1 MHASAP
7 DPARIAVVRRQS
19 GNILPPIW
27 AAGREA
33 VAVSGP
39 GGSMAE
45 ARSHN
50 AAIEF
55 VDRNVAE
62 GRGGKTAFKDPRR
75 SLTYGELQDLSRRVG
90 PALAGLGVER
100 ERRIVML
107 MLDTVD
113 FPVVFWGAIR
123 AGIVPVPLNTLLGA
137 AQYRYMIED
146 SRARLVV
153 VSSALLPLAEEAI
166 AASGRT
172 VPIVVAGD
180 DGGAHPRLSDLLGK
194 AEPAAEP
201 ADTSADEVA
210 FWLYSSGSTG
220 MPKGVKHVH
229 SSLMETARLY
239 GQGVLG
245 IAEDDVVYSAAK
257 LFFAYGL
264 GNAMTFPMAVGAT
277 AALLDERP
285 TPKSVFS
292 VMKRE
297 QPTIFFGV
305 PTLYAA
311 MLNDPDCTPE
321 NGSRRLRLC
330 VSAGEALPE
339 HVGLAWRKKFGV
351 EILDGTGSTEMLHIY
366 LTNAPGDLRYG
377 TSGRAVPGYEL
388 RLVDEAGGEVGVG
401 EIGEMLVR
409 GPSHAE
415 GYWNQR
421 EKSRRTFEGAWT
433 RTGDKYVREA
443 DGRFI
448 CCGRTDDMFKVSG
461 IWVSPFEVEAAL
473 ISHDA
478 VLEAAVVPAEDAEG
492 LLKPKAYIVLKS
504 AGAGD
509 DGLGEALKEHVKS
522 AIGPWKYPRWIEV
535 VDSLPKTATGKIQRF
550 KLRTG
555 A

>member
-1 MHASAP
+1 MA
-7 DPARIAVVRRQS
+7 ART
-19 GNILPPIW
+19 
-27 AAGREA
+27 
-33 VAVSGP
+33 
-39 GGSMAE
+39 
-45 ARSHN
+45 N
-50 AAIEF
+50 AAVEF
-55 VDRNVAE
+55 VDRHLKE
-62 GRGGKTAFKDPRR
+62 GRAEKVAFRDPRR
-75 SLTYGELQDLSRRVG
+75 SLTYGALADRAARVG
-90 PALAGLGVER
+90 PALEGLGVTR
-100 ERRIVML
+100 EQRVVML

-113 FPVVFWGAIR
+113 FPVFFWGAIR
-123 AGIVPVPLNTLLGA
+123 SGVIPVPLNTLLGPD
-137 AQYRYMIED
+137 QYAYVLED
-146 SRARLVV
+146 SRAPLVIA
-153 VSSALLPLAEEAI
+153 SAPLVATAEAAV
-166 AASGRT
+166 AASGRR
-172 VPIVVAGD
+172 VKIVTAGAES
-180 DGGAHPRLSDLLGK
+180 GGAHPRLEDLLDE
-194 AEPAAEP
+194 AAPAPEA
-201 ADTSADEVA
+201 ADTLADEVA

-239 GQGVLG
+239 GEGVLG
-245 IAEDDVVYSAAK
+245 LAEDDVVYSAAK

-264 GNAMTFPMAVGAT
+264 GNAMTFPMAVGAC

-285 TPKSVFS
+285 TPKSVFA
-292 VMKRE
+292 VLRRE

-311 MLNDPDCTPE
+311 MLADPECTPE

-339 HVGLAWRKKFGV
+339 HVGLAWKKKFGV
-351 EILDGTGSTEMLHIY
+351 DILDGTGSTEMLHIY

-388 RLVDEAGGEVGVG
+388 RLVDEEGREVGVG

-443 DGRFI
+443 DGRFV

-478 VLEAAVVPAEDAEG
+478 VLEAAVVPAKDADG
-492 LLKPKAYIVLKS
+492 LEKPKAYIVLKDAARS
-504 AGAGD
+504 A
-509 DGLGEALKEHVKS
+509 DGLGEELKEHVKS

-535 VDSLPKTATGKIQRF
+535 VESLPKTATGKIQRF
-550 KLRTG
+550 KLRAG

>member
-1 MHASAP
+1 MAERYNA
-7 DPARIAVVRRQS
+7 
-19 GNILPPIW
+19 
-27 AAGREA
+27 A
-33 VAVSGP
+33 VA
-39 GGSMAE
+39 
-45 ARSHN
+45 
-50 AAIEF
+50 F
-55 VDRNVAE
+55 VDRHLTE
-62 GRGGKTAFKDPRR
+62 GRAEKVAFRDPRR
-75 SLTYGELQDLSRRVG
+75 ALTYGELHDQASRVG
-90 PALAGLGVER
+90 PALEALGIAPEHRVL
-100 ERRIVML
+100 ML

-123 AGIVPVPLNTLLGA
+123 AGIIPVPLNTLLGPD
-137 AQYRYMIED
+137 QYAYVLED
-146 SRARLVV
+146 SRAPLVV
-153 VSSALLPLAEEAI
+153 VSAPLLPAVEAAI
-166 AASGRT
+166 AASGRR
-172 VPIVVAGD
+172 VKIVVAGAEP
-180 DGGAHPRLSDLLGK
+180 GSTTHPRLEDLL
-194 AEPAAEP
+194 ASAAPAAEP
-201 ADTSADEVA
+201 AATCADEVA

-229 SSLMETARLY
+229 SSLIETARLY
-239 GQGVLG
+239 GEGVLG

-311 MLNDPDCTPE
+311 MLNDPECTPE

-339 HVGLAWRKKFGV
+339 HVGLAWWKKFGV
-351 EILDGTGSTEMLHIY
+351 DILDGTGSTEMLHIY

-550 KLRTG
+550 KLRAG